1 MSYRQGDVVWVD
13 FPFTDGSQSKPRPA
27 LVISNETVNDTGDY
41 ILVQIT
47 SKIRRDGLS
56 IEITGPDYKEPPL
69 EIKSH
74 IRFHKIF
81 ILNESLILGKKTSV
95 TDDFREKVIA
105 QIIAVLK

>member
-1 MSYRQGDVVWVD
+1 MSYRQGDIVWVD

-27 LVISNETVNDTGDY
+27 LIISNKAVNDIGDY

-47 SKIRRDGLS
+47 SRIKRDGLS
-56 IEITGPDYKEPPL
+56 IEITSTDYEESPL
-69 EIKSH
+69 ELKSH

-95 TDDFREKVIA
+95 TADFRRKVIA
-105 QIIAVLK
+105 QVLTILE